1 MWSNGTLQ
9 ASPHKL
15 AALSSVEPPSTV
27 QGLRSFVGAYK
38 VLSRVLPRFVEL
50 LDPLNQAI
58 AGKESREKLVW
69 CDELL
74 LSFKTAQRALADNW
88 TITIPQP
95 QDALWIVT
103 DGSVK
108 NRGIAATLYAHRD
121 GSLLLAGFFSA
132 KLRKHQVTWLPC
144 EIEALAIGASIR
156 HFAPYIIQSPH
167 TTEVLTDNRPCVQA
181 YEKLKRGEFSASSRV
196 TTFLSTVSRYSV
208 HIRHIAG
215 VENLPSDYASRN
227 PKECLDSS
235 CQICKFIVALEDSV
249 VRSLSVSDVLQG
261 SVKMPFTSRA
271 AWQATQLE
279 CPHLRRT
286 HSHLSQGTRP
296 SKKATKIID
305 VKRYLKD
312 VVIAADGL
320 LVVRDHQPFQPPRE
334 RLVVPQSVLD
344 GLLTALHI
352 RFSHPS
358 KYQMKRLFS
367 RYFFALD
374 VDKAID
380 LVSSSCHICESVKSI
395 PKHFQPQSSEDA
407 PQSIGISFAADVAR
421 RHRQLIL
428 VVRETVSS
436 YTLTT
441 LIKSE
446 KHEDLRNGLLV
457 LCSQLRSLHD
467 GGVTVRVD
475 PAPGFCALATDPIL
489 LSHGITLEIGRVKN
503 PNKNPVAERA
513 IEELGL
519 ELLNLS
525 PEGGP
530 VSDVTLAL
538 ATANTNSR
546 IRRDGLS
553 AQEVWTQRDQLTGE
567 QLPIVDRQLILSQ
580 NYSRKQN
587 HAPSAKSK
595 ARGRTNLPTVAV
607 SVGDLVFLK
616 GDRDKLKAREKYL
629 VVGLR
634 EDLSCALRKFSTS
647 QFRSKLY
654 VVPMS
659 ECYPVPPT
667 VLAQS
672 PQGPIRGLH
681 KPSPFDS
688 DDDADPVILPSRH
701 STVPAPSLVVTQPP
715 VYEQPTV
722 PQLAHDVVPVQEL
735 PPIPAAIVPPPST
748 PVSSPDC
755 SVLSGAPSDSAAV
768 VPSRRSG
775 RQRRAPFWQ
784 NQDWDLN

>member
-1 MWSNGTLQ
+1 
-9 ASPHKL
+9 
-15 AALSSVEPPSTV
+15 
-27 QGLRSFVGAYK
+27 
-38 VLSRVLPRFVEL
+38 
-50 LDPLNQAI
+50 
-58 AGKESREKLVW
+58 
-69 CDELL
+69 
-74 LSFKTAQRALADNW
+74 
-88 TITIPQP
+88 
-95 QDALWIVT
+95 
-103 DGSVK
+103 
-108 NRGIAATLYAHRD
+108 
-121 GSLLLAGFFSA
+121 
-132 KLRKHQVTWLPC
+132 
-144 EIEALAIGASIR
+144 
-156 HFAPYIIQSPH
+156 
-167 TTEVLTDNRPCVQA
+167 
-181 YEKLKRGEFSASSRV
+181 
-196 TTFLSTVSRYSV
+196 
-208 HIRHIAG
+208 
-215 VENLPSDYASRN
+215 
-227 PKECLDSS
+227 
-235 CQICKFIVALEDSV
+235 
-249 VRSLSVSDVLQG
+249 
-261 SVKMPFTSRA
+261 
-271 AWQATQLE
+271 
-279 CPHLRRT
+279 
-286 HSHLSQGTRP
+286 
-296 SKKATKIID
+296 
-305 VKRYLKD
+305 
-312 VVIAADGL
+312 
-320 LVVRDHQPFQPPRE
+320 
-334 RLVVPQSVLD
+334 
-344 GLLTALHI
+344 
-352 RFSHPS
+352 
-358 KYQMKRLFS
+358 MKRLFS

-428 VVRETVSS
+428 VLRETVSS

-446 KHEDLRNGLLV
+446 KHEDLRNGLIV

-580 NYSRKQN
+580 NYSRQQN

-595 ARGRTNLPTVAV
+595 ARGRTNLPTAAV

-629 VVGLR
+629 VVGVR

-688 DDDADPVILPSRH
+688 DDDADPVILPPRH
-701 STVPAPSLVVTQPP
+701 STVPAPSLVVTQSP

-735 PPIPAAIVPPPST
+735 PPVPAAIVPPPST

-768 VPSRRSG
+768 VPPRRSG
-775 RQRRAPFWQ
+775 RQRRASFWQ
-784 NQDWDLN
+784 NQDWDFN